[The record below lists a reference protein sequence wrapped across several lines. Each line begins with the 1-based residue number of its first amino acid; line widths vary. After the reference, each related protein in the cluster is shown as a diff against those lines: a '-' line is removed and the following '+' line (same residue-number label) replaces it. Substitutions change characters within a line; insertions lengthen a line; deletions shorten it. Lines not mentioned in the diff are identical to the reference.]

1 MRYGRYRCSE
11 DAVNFGRMHVCP
23 REGVARRT
31 FVGASEKVWGRR
43 RERVPVAAGQEL
55 SDFERRLLL
64 V

>member
-1 MRYGRYRCSE
+1 M
-11 DAVNFGRMHVCP
+11 NFGRMCVRR

-31 FVGASEKVWGRR
+31 FVGASEKVWGRI